1 MEMFQISKFSK
12 SDLRRVLSRTRTDRL
27 TDRHLLR
34 LRVLNMGCGNS
45 RPETVHDPVKTN
57 SQKDTNKASNKTQN
71 RSKEKNDYQL
81 IDQHARKAPS
91 RLKNSAEE
99 LVAYLSSDSKD
110 PRMLARGFFVWS
122 SENIKYDVDG
132 YFGRA
137 ESAPNDAESVM
148 KNGRSVCEGYA
159 SVFELLCSK
168 AGIPVKK
175 LSGFA
180 KGYGYSPSKQ
190 LTLNTRTDH
199 AWNAVQLEG
208 KRYLVDSTWGSG
220 HLDSKTNDYKKEFD
234 DFYFLTE
241 PKQFVSAH
249 FPYMDNNLE
258 ESQKWQLL
266 SKPISL
272 EEFNKNLEYSPQAF
286 KIGMQAVSHTTA
298 YFEMKNELQMT
309 FKSLGKEDI
318 NFSSRLMY
326 EDGNWLKEQ
335 RNATFGY
342 QENDVYK
349 ILIHPQKPGMYE
361 LTIFGKFASDDR
373 DKSIPQV
380 LEYTFKCTE
389 VSDKT
394 HEYPHIYGAV
404 SVEKCILHEPRRGN
418 LPSKT
423 EIQFRISAPYL
434 QVIRVGD
441 TLLLKQGTMFTGK
454 VTTPEKGYQLSLYGT
469 RGDQYSRMD
478 GLYDFHTV

>member
-1 MEMFQISKFSK
+1 
-12 SDLRRVLSRTRTDRL
+12 
-27 TDRHLLR
+27 
-34 LRVLNMGCGNS
+34 MGCGNS
-45 RPETVHDPVKTN
+45 KPETIHDPVVKPN
-57 SQKDTNKASNKTQN
+57 SQIDTNKTSNKNQN
-71 RSKEKNDYQL
+71 SAKEKNDYQL

-99 LVAYLSSDSKD
+99 LVAYLSSVSKD

-132 YFGRA
+132 FFGRA

-148 KNGRSVCEGYA
+148 KNGKSVCEGYA
-159 SVFELLCSK
+159 CVFELLCSK

-190 LTLNTRTDH
+190 LTLNTETDH

-208 KRYLVDSTWGSG
+208 KWYLLDSTWGSG
-220 HLDSKTNDYKKEFD
+220 HLDSETNDYEKKFD
-234 DFYFLTE
+234 DFYFLTD

-249 FPYMDNNLE
+249 FPYMDDNLQ

-266 SKPISL
+266 SKPLSL
-272 EEFNKNLEYSPQAF
+272 EEFNKNLEYSPEAF
-286 KIGMQAVSHTTA
+286 KIGVQAVSHTIA

-309 FKSLGKEDI
+309 FKSHEKEDI

-326 EDGNWLKEQ
+326 KEGNWLTEQ

-349 ILIHPQKPGMYE
+349 ILVHPQKPGMYQ
-361 LTIFGKFASDDR
+361 LSIFGKLASNDR
-373 DKSIPQV
+373 NENIPHV
-380 LEYTFKCTE
+380 LEYSFKCTE
-389 VSDKT
+389 VTDKI
-394 HEYPHIYGAV
+394 HEYPLEYKAA

-423 EIQFRISAPYL
+423 KIQFRISAPYL
-434 QVIRVGD
+434 QVIRVMD
-441 TLLLKQGTMFTGK
+441 TLLLKQGTTFTGK
-454 VTTPEKGYQLSLYGT
+454 VTTPEKGYDVTMYGT
-469 RGDQYSRMD
+469 RGDEYSRTE
-478 GLYDFHTV
+478 GLYNFHTV